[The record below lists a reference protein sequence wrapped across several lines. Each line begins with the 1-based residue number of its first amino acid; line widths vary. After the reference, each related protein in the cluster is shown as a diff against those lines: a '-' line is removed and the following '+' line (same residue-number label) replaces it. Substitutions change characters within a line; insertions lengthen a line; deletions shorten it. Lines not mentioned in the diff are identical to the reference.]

1 MKTEQSR
8 DFTKKL
14 LTIIFP
20 IAFQQFM
27 LALVSASDALMLG
40 MLTQNSL
47 SAVSLAS
54 QVTFV
59 ENLFFAAMTIGLSM
73 LAAQYWGKKDRA
85 SVERIFAYVMKITT
99 CISFLFFLA
108 GLCFPSRLMHLFTN
122 EKVLLDGGSVYL
134 RTVSLS
140 FLLTGISQV
149 YLCTLKNTGEA
160 VKSSVISSVSVVV
173 NIFLNAVL
181 IFGLFGF
188 PKLEIAGAAMATVLA
203 RLIEVVWCILE
214 TGKPDRVKLRLRYM
228 IRSDWLPRH
237 FKSERTAVCEPQ
249 ITHSSRLLR
258 RDFWKYTAPVLG
270 NEIVWGIGFTMY
282 SVIMGHLGTDAVAA
296 NSIANIVKNLVA
308 CFCLG
313 LGSGGGIM
321 VGNALG
327 AGRLDIAK
335 EYGRKLCK
343 LSVLCGVIS
352 GIILLSLSPLI
363 LAVTDLSDTANMYLK
378 WMLIMCSYYMIG
390 KSING
395 TTIAGIFCAGG
406 DSQFGFRCDI
416 ITLWCVTVPL
426 GLIAAF
432 VLKLPVLAVYFIVNL
447 DEIIKLPAVYR
458 NYKKYKWVKDLTV
471 KENLQ

>member
-1 MKTEQSR
+1 MENKQAH

-14 LTIIFP
+14 LTLVFP

-40 MLTQNSL
+40 ILTQDSL

-73 LAAQYWGKKDRA
+73 FAAQYWGKKDRA
-85 SVERIFAYVMKITT
+85 SVERIFAYVMKITAAV
-99 CISFLFFLA
+99 SFVFFLA
-108 GLCFPSRLMHLFTN
+108 SLCIPNALMHIFTN
-122 EKVLLDGGSVYL
+122 EQSLIDGGAVYL

-140 FLLTGISQV
+140 FLLTGISQI
-149 YLCTLKNTGEA
+149 YLCTLKNTGKA
-160 VKSSVISSVSVVV
+160 AKSSVISSVSVVI
-173 NIFLNAVL
+173 NIALNAVL
-181 IFGLFGF
+181 IFGLFGL
-188 PKLEIAGAAMATVLA
+188 PKLEIAGAALATVIA
-203 RLIEVVWCILE
+203 RVIEVVWCILE
-214 TGKPDRVKLRLRYM
+214 TAKKDRVKLKLCN
-228 IRSDWLPRH
+228 IIHDD
-237 FKSERTAVCEPQ
+237 K
-249 ITHSSRLLR
+249 LLR
-258 RDFWKYTAPVLG
+258 HDFWKYTTPVLG
-270 NEIVWGIGFTMY
+270 NEIVWGVGFTMY

-308 CFCLG
+308 CFGLG

-321 VGNALG
+321 VGNELG
-327 AGRLDIAK
+327 AGQLEKAK

-343 LSVLCGVIS
+343 MSIICGTIS
-352 GIILLSLSPLI
+352 GLVLLGFSPLI
-363 LAVTDLSDTANMYLK
+363 LAITDLSDTANTYLK
-378 WMLIMCSYYMIG
+378 WMLVMCSYYMIG

-406 DSQFGFRCDI
+406 DSKFGFLCDT
-416 ITLWCVTVPL
+416 ITLWCITVPL

-447 DEIIKLPAVYR
+447 DEIVKLPAVYR
-458 NYKKYKWVKDLTV
+458 HYIKYKWVKDLTV
-471 KENLQ
+471 KENVK